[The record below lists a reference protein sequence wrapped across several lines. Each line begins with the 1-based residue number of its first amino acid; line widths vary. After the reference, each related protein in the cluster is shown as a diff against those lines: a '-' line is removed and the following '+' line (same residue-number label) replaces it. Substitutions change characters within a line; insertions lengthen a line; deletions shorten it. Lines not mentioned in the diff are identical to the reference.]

1 MAVYKSGRG
10 FELGTL
16 PRTNPAS
23 GQGQTWNSEPLNYKS
38 STLTMTFIIKGLM
51 LFLLPRKGICQKML
65 WGDLKKNYAH
75 SASPLVHLMH
85 VAKCYLLLQVIG
97 N

>member
-1 MAVYKSGRG
+1 MAIYKRDRG

-38 STLTMTFIIKGLM
+38 STLTMTFIIKK
-51 LFLLPRKGICQKML
+51 R
-65 WGDLKKNYAH
+65 DLSKNVVGRSKKNYAH

>member
-1 MAVYKSGRG
+1 MYFTSVVVDLNSGLPILNPKSGHRG
-10 FELGTL
+10 LVLGASELQVQHS
-16 PRTNPAS
+16 NHDFHN
-23 GQGQTWNSEPLNYKS
+23 QGSHVVSFAK
-38 STLTMTFIIKGLM
+38 K
-51 LFLLPRKGICQKML
+51 R
-65 WGDLKKNYAH
+65 DLSKNVVGRSKKNYAH

>member
-1 MAVYKSGRG
+1 MAIYKSGRG

-65 WGDLKKNYAH
+65 WGDLKKIVPIQL
-75 SASPLVHLMH
+75 PL
-85 VAKCYLLLQVIG
+85 
-97 N
+97 